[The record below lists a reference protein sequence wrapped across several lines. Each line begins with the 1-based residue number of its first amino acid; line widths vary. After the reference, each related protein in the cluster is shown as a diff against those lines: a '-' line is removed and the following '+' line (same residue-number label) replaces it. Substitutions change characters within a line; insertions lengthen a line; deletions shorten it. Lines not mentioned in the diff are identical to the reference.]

1 MLGELLR
8 LGFARRRPEWG
19 ALPLRLF
26 IGFVLI
32 WGTQDNVLS
41 YARMLEFR
49 DFLAQQGFPAPLF
62 SAYLSAYAQFL
73 CGALILLGAF
83 TRYAALLMIFNF
95 AVALAMVHLGLPF
108 EQNIAPLAMLFGSVF
123 LLFHG
128 PGIYSVDAALE
139 RRSARLESGVHL
151 PTRPAA

>member
-8 LGFARRRPEWG
+8 LEFARRRPEWG

-26 IGFVLI
+26 ISGVLI
-32 WGTQDNVLS
+32 WGTQDNILS
-41 YARMLEFR
+41 SARMLEFR
-49 DFLAQQGFPAPLF
+49 DFLAQHGFPAPLV
-62 SAYLSAYAQFL
+62 SAYLSAYAQFV
-73 CGALILLGAF
+73 CGVLILMGAF
-83 TRYAALLMIFNF
+83 TRYAALVMILNF
-95 AVALAMVHLGLPF
+95 AAALAMVHLGLPF

-139 RRSARLESGVHL
+139 RRSARVESGVHV
-151 PTRPAA
+151 PARPGA